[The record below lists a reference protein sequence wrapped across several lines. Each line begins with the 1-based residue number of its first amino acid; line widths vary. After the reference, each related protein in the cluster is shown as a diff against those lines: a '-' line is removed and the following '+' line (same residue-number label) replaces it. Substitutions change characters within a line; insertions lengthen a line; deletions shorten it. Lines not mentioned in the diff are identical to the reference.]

1 MPLINSNNI
10 NLQSILDLSSQLN
23 DTKDIKSI
31 YNLSLLSIIGKVG
44 ITKAQA
50 YLYEKGKFNLKLSK
64 GLKLDSKSQSILN
77 DIFNYIPRHET
88 DNLNLNND
96 FFVNDFNSNNIQIEN
111 IFDVHSKDNHTIT
124 NTEFLHN
131 NFNIRVLRLN
141 SIQIQSVYFN
151 FIVPLYYAESL
162 IGIICLGPKL
172 KNDNLTFEEIQY
184 INLISNITSAALQN
198 TKNYL
203 SLLRQKNKSEKR
215 NQLLQTLFEI
225 SKDFGFFTSQENIL
239 KNFSLS
245 LMGQLQLT
253 KFMLVC
259 LDSNW
264 IDDEII
270 YTPYIKLN
278 KLSKIENIDFLKKLA
293 NFKRTI
299 DLQFFYQNYE
309 IILDYLEKNLKEKNL
324 KDNNLEEKNLNKLR
338 NEEVQNEVQIEE
350 VPYQFLQELNLP
362 HTQEQMRI
370 LELINF
376 DSEFL
381 KFLISNNVQFIVPL
395 YVQGVQKG
403 AVLLGKKLTTKFTTE
418 EIRFVESLG
427 NTALTAI
434 ENIRLF
440 NEEIEKKKVDNEIK
454 IALEIQKNLLP
465 KSPPKIEGID
475 IAGITLAAR
484 VVGGDYYDY
493 IKINEDLYFII
504 IADVTGKGVP
514 ASIIMANIQAAVKLL
529 CFTDSEPAVIADKLN
544 KLVCSNTT
552 IDKFASVFMG
562 FLDIKNKSL
571 KYVNAGHNPPF
582 VFNKRKDK
590 FDKLS
595 TANMLIGV
603 LDFNTYNSKIYNFD
617 EGDILVLYT
626 DGVVEAQFSGEEYSE
641 ERLIQL
647 IEEKYNY
654 SAQEIIDIFLDE
666 IHYTKGVTTL
676 YDDIT
681 QIIFKF

>member
-1 MPLINSNNI
+1 MPIINSNNI

-31 YNLSLLSIIGKVG
+31 FNLSLLSIIGKVG
-44 ITKAQA
+44 ITKSQA
-50 YLYEKGKFNLKLSK
+50 YLYQNGKFILKLSK
-64 GLKLDSKSQSILN
+64 GIKLELEAQSTLFQ
-77 DIFNYIPRHET
+77 IFNKIPRHET
-88 DNLNLNND
+88 ENANLNSDYFAND
-96 FFVNDFNSNNIQIEN
+96 FINHHSQGPLSYNSNSINSSI
-111 IFDVHSKDNHTIT
+111 
-124 NTEFLHN
+124 FLHN
-131 NFNIRVLRLN
+131 NYNIRILKLN
-141 SIQIQSVYFN
+141 QNFIKLINFN
-151 FIVPLYYAESL
+151 YIVPLYYAESL
-162 IGIICLGPKL
+162 IGVICLGSKITI
-172 KNDNLTFEEIQY
+172 DELTFEEIQY
-184 INLISNITSAALQN
+184 INLISNITSSALQN

-225 SKDFGFFTSQENIL
+225 SKDFGFFASQENIL

-253 KFMLVC
+253 KFLLVC

-264 IDDEII
+264 IDDEIK
-270 YTPYIKLN
+270 YTPNVKLN
-278 KLSKIENIDFLKKLA
+278 KLSKIENSDFLYPLA
-293 NFKRTI
+293 NFKRSI
-299 DLQFFYQNYE
+299 DLQFIYQNTE
-309 IILDYLEKNLKEKNL
+309 INKEVFEAIIQLLKKLEQTEYNQSNEYKDIIFDIFKVNLNNKQLNDLKLITLDYNFFKYLI
-324 KDNNLEEKNLNKLR
+324 DNK
-338 NEEVQNEVQIEE
+338 
-350 VPYQFLQELNLP
+350 
-362 HTQEQMRI
+362 
-370 LELINF
+370 
-376 DSEFL
+376 
-381 KFLISNNVQFIVPL
+381 VQFIVPL
-395 YVQGVQKG
+395 FVQGTLKG
-403 AVLLGKKLTTKFTTE
+403 VVLLGNKLTTKYTSD

-465 KSPPKIEGID
+465 KSAPKIEGID

-493 IKINEDLYFII
+493 IKISDDLYFII

-514 ASIIMANIQAAVKLL
+514 ASIIMANIQAAIKLL
-529 CFTDSEPAVIADKLN
+529 CFTYDEPAIIADKLN

-590 FDKLS
+590 LDKLS

-603 LDFNTYNSKIYNFD
+603 LDFNVYNSKTYNFD
-617 EGDILVLYT
+617 EGDIFVLFT
-626 DGVVEAQFSGEEYSE
+626 DGVVEAQFNGEEYSE
-641 ERLIQL
+641 EKLIQL
-647 IEEKYNY
+647 IEDKYNY
-654 SAQEIIDIFLDE
+654 SAKEIIDIFLEE
-666 IHYTKGVTTL
+666 IHFTKGVTSL